1 MGWKQWSLVAVL
13 IGGGILLQIP
23 GRTVMEMGHEDVEGA
38 DLPPSMVD
46 PPPPFQTMALEVTGM
61 T

>member
-23 GRTVMEMGHEDVEGA
+23 GHDVMQMEHEAVARD

-46 PPPPFQTMALEVTGM
+46 PLPPFQTMALEVTGM